1 MQDIDYMREALK
13 QAKVAYLMG
22 EVPVG
27 AVIVKD
33 GRIISKGHNMK
44 ESLADPTA
52 HAEMIA
58 IKRATEALKGWRL
71 SDCTMYV
78 TMEPCS
84 MCAGAILQSRMR
96 RLVFGTKDEKAGA
109 CGSKVNLLQ
118 HDLFNHNVE
127 IVDGVL
133 ESECSGIL
141 VGFFKLLR
149 ESKNYENKSAAER

>member
-1 MQDIDYMREALK
+1 MK

-149 ESKNYENKSAAER
+149 ESKNFENKSVAER

>member
-149 ESKNYENKSAAER
+149 ESKNFENKSVAER

>member
-44 ESLADPTA
+44 ESMADPTA

-71 SDCTMYV
+71 SDCTIYV

-149 ESKNYENKSAAER
+149 ESKNFENKSVAER

>member
-1 MQDIDYMREALK
+1 MQDIDYMQEALK

-27 AVIVKD
+27 AVVVKD
-33 GRIISKGHNMK
+33 GRIISKAHNMK

-58 IKRATEALKGWRL
+58 IKKASEALKGWRL
-71 SDCTMYV
+71 SDCTLYV

-149 ESKNYENKSAAER
+149 ESKCVENKFIAER